1 MTSQS
6 IILMKPLAEM
16 PIASMTTQ
24 PVATGRLWHRLL
36 DPARFSQAADW
47 MAVAVAASLPWSTS
61 LSGILIGIWLL
72 CIIPTLDW
80 RSLRWAVTVPAAAIP
95 LALVAYG
102 VIAMAW
108 GGASF
113 EEQWGSIKPTLRF
126 LAFPLLFIQFRRSER
141 GMWVLGGFLVSCT
154 LLLAVSWLLSVWPIY
169 VRPNNAFPG
178 VPTKDYIIQSGE
190 FLICAF
196 ALAHLSISAWRE
208 QRRKAAAGLA
218 ALAIVFLLN
227 IAFVAVARST
237 LIIFAVLLILIA
249 LQRFAWKGALAV
261 LVAGAVLAGLAWVTS
276 PNLRARVYSVANEVQ
291 DYRFQDEATS
301 SGLRLEFW
309 RKSLQ
314 LIVAAPVFGHGTG
327 TVLELFRKLANEGE
341 GASAVVTD
349 QPHNQTFQI
358 AIQLG
363 FVGAA
368 LLFGLWISHLFMF
381 RGGGLIAWLGVGVV
395 VQNIVACIFNTYLL
409 EFTLGW
415 IYVFGV
421 GVLGG
426 MTLRQRAPG
435 S

>member
-1 MTSQS
+1 
-6 IILMKPLAEM
+6 
-16 PIASMTTQ
+16 MTTQ
-24 PVATGRLWHRLL
+24 PVATGRLWDRLL
-36 DPARFSQAADW
+36 EPARFSQAADW
-47 MAVAVAASLPWSTS
+47 MAVAVAVSLPWSTS
-61 LSGILIGIWLL
+61 LSGILIVIWLL
-72 CIIPTLDW
+72 CLIPTLDL
-80 RSLRWAVTVPAAAIP
+80 RSLRWVAAVPAAAIP
-95 LALVAYG
+95 LALFVYG
-102 VIAMAW
+102 VIGMAW

-113 EEQWGSIKPTLRF
+113 EDQWGSIKPTLRF
-126 LAFPLLFIQFRRSER
+126 LAFPLLFIQFRRSDR
-141 GMWVLGGFLVSCT
+141 GMWVLEGFLVSCT
-154 LLLAVSWLLSVWPIY
+154 VLLAVSWLLTAWPFY
-169 VRPNNAFPG
+169 VRPGNAYPG
-178 VPTKDYIIQSGE
+178 VPIKDYIIQSGE

-208 QRRKAAAGLA
+208 QRRRAAAALA

-227 IAFVAVARST
+227 IAFVALARST
-237 LIIFAVLLILIA
+237 LIIFVVLLVVIA
-249 LQRFAWKGALAV
+249 LQRFTWKGTLAA
-261 LVAGAVLAGLAWVTS
+261 LVAGAIFAGLAWVAS
-276 PNLRARVYSVANEVQ
+276 PYLRARIYSVTQEVQ
-291 DYRFQDEATS
+291 NYRFQDEATS

-314 LIVAAPVFGHGTG
+314 LIAAAPVFGHGTG
-327 TVLELFRKLANEGE
+327 TVLDLFRRLASEGE

-368 LLFGLWISHLFMF
+368 LLFGVWISHLFMF
-381 RGGGLIAWLGVGVV
+381 RGGGLAAWLGAGVV

-409 EFTLGW
+409 EFTFGW

-426 MTLRQRAPG
+426 MMFRQRASG